1 MTYARDLIHQAARC
15 EAGTDECV
23 RIHDLLVEVEDDRV
37 HVEADK
43 IRRRA
48 EEILRNGGDDR
59 RTAELMAGVTMAA
72 AMGMDPYEL
81 RDGELVRKS
90 DGKIMYCE
98 RCTPSDSAGAAALE
112 VNTEPTGGT

>member
-1 MTYARDLIHQAARC
+1 MTYARDLIHKAAQC
-15 EAGTDECV
+15 EPGTEECD
-23 RIHDLLVEVEDDRV
+23 RIRDLLVQVEEDRV

-48 EEILRNGGDDR
+48 EEILRSAGDDR

-90 DGKIMYCE
+90 DGMIMYCE
-98 RCTPSDSAGAAALE
+98 RCTRDPLPSDVS
-112 VNTEPTGGT
+112 TG